1 MHRYGA
7 IFTRKREIHT
17 VFTGGRLSIC
27 NGRLLARCS
36 LWLDTFAM
44 INQRKLSR
52 LFVFVASI
60 SLVGASFV
68 APANAAPKSKNLSAS
83 NLVTISYPLLVTI
96 PRNGCGKIP
105 VKYKINQLPIDES
118 AFYVVIEDNQNRLIG
133 QEIWYG
139 TNYEGSVKAMP
150 KSGILN
156 IKVCRDM
163 WTDPEEENTFYP
175 VYKGTY
181 SILLSAV
188 GDMSADAKAS
198 LKLA

>member
-1 MHRYGA
+1 MNNKKIR
-7 IFTRKREIHT
+7 T
-17 VFTGGRLSIC
+17 
-27 NGRLLARCS
+27 RLLVLAV
-36 LWLDTFAM
+36 T
-44 INQRKLSR
+44 
-52 LFVFVASI
+52 I
-60 SLVGASFV
+60 SLAGASVV

-96 PRNGCGKIP
+96 PRNGCGNIP

-133 QEIWYG
+133 QEIWFG

-150 KSGILN
+150 KSGTLR

>member
-1 MHRYGA
+1 MAHSGN
-7 IFTRKREIHT
+7 FTHFSQGQNLYLIN
-17 VFTGGRLSIC
+17 V
-27 NGRLLARCS
+27 LLARRS
-36 LWLDTFAM
+36 LSLDTFAM
-44 INQRKLSR
+44 INQLKLSR
-52 LFVFVASI
+52 IFVFAATI
-60 SLVGASFV
+60 SLVGASIV

-83 NLVTISYPLLVTI
+83 NLVTISYPILVSI

-150 KSGILN
+150 KSGTLN

-181 SILLSAV
+181 SIMLSAV

>member
-1 MHRYGA
+1 MAQTGN
-7 IFTRKREIHT
+7 FTHFSQGQNHYF
-17 VFTGGRLSIC
+17 V
-27 NGRLLARCS
+27 NVLLARRS
-36 LWLDTFAM
+36 LSLDTFAM
-44 INQRKLSR
+44 INQLKLSR
-52 LFVFVASI
+52 IFVFAATI
-60 SLVGASFV
+60 SLVGASVV

-83 NLVTISYPLLVTI
+83 NLVTISYPLLVSI

-150 KSGILN
+150 KSGTLN

-181 SILLSAV
+181 SIMLSAV

>member
-1 MHRYGA
+1 MTISRRKSGNFIIA
-7 IFTRKREIHT
+7 SSAFLLIFST
-17 VFTGGRLSIC
+17 
-27 NGRLLARCS
+27 
-36 LWLDTFAM
+36 
-44 INQRKLSR
+44 
-52 LFVFVASI
+52 
-60 SLVGASFV
+60 FV

-83 NLVTISYPLLVTI
+83 NLVTISYPLLVSL
-96 PRNGCGKIP
+96 PKNGCGKIP
-105 VKYKINQLPIDES
+105 VKYKVNQLPIDES
-118 AFYVVIEDNQNRLIG
+118 AFYVVIEDNQDRLIG
-133 QEIWYG
+133 HGVWYG

-150 KSGILN
+150 KTGTLN

-163 WTDPEEENTFYP
+163 WTDPEEENDFYP

>member
-1 MHRYGA
+1 MANKSIFSKLTVLITA
-7 IFTRKREIHT
+7 IAF
-17 VFTGGRLSIC
+17 V
-27 NGRLLARCS
+27 S
-36 LWLDTFAM
+36 LNFL
-44 INQRKLSR
+44 
-52 LFVFVASI
+52 
-60 SLVGASFV
+60 
-68 APANAAPKSKNLSAS
+68 APADAASKSKNLSAS
-83 NLVTISYPLLVTI
+83 NLVTISYPLLVSL
-96 PRNGCGKIP
+96 PKNGCGKIP

-118 AFYVVIEDNQNRLIG
+118 AFYVVIEDDQNRLIG
-133 QEIWYG
+133 QEIWFG

-150 KSGILN
+150 KSGTLN
-156 IKVCRDM
+156 IKVCRNM